1 MNLNSYVILDYNED
15 NYQVKMKFVKGF
27 TRDQVKQSLN
37 VKTGWAPQGDDKL
50 FFFPGCAVPRFK
62 VREKFAC
69 TIKPA
74 NATAAFISDDMVGS
88 DSTFD
93 FYGNVI
99 FVDHG
104 HIVQFI
110 KKLHN
115 DKYFDI
121 FQSFYTNNKDVKI
134 AITKKLWYD
143 QMWRTTFTLD
153 GSSLNSYL
161 PDNRWNYK
169 YHIMHKPENQL
180 LAFNRNSADI
190 ANMQCDIYMESDIL
204 KVLNED
210 QFVIDETKYKEL
222 RSFGQTK
229 DSENLVLM
237 MELMSNCDYNKSL
250 VHLLFLLKEFGE
262 DIQDLREAQHVNFKG
277 LLSYLELD
285 IKELSSL
292 DINYLTRILRKH
304 KRFTRENV
312 SIITSLCSP
321 DYINYSDSDNLCW
334 TQGPVL
340 KASCIELLQD
350 DTDN

>member
-1 MNLNSYVILDYNED
+1 MNLNSYIILDYSTD
-15 NYQVKMKFVKGF
+15 NHDIKMKFVKGF

-37 VKTGWAPQGDDKL
+37 VKTGWAPQGNDKL

-88 DSTFD
+88 DNTFD
-93 FYGNVI
+93 FYGNVV
-99 FVDHG
+99 FVNHG

-110 KKLHN
+110 KKLNN
-115 DKYFDI
+115 DRYFDI
-121 FQSFYTNNKDVKI
+121 FQSFYTNNKNVKI
-134 AITKKLWYD
+134 ALSKRLWYD
-143 QMWRTTFTLD
+143 HMWRATFTND
-153 GSSLNSYL
+153 NSALNGYL
-161 PDNRWNYK
+161 PQSRWSYK
-169 YHIMHKPENQL
+169 YEIMHKPENQL
-180 LAFNRNSADI
+180 LAFNKNSADI
-190 ANMQCDIYMESDIL
+190 ANMQCDIYAESDIL

-222 RSFGQTK
+222 RAFGQTE

-250 VHLLFLLKEFGE
+250 VHLLFLLKEFGA
-262 DIQDLREAQHVNFKG
+262 DIQDRKEAQHVNFKS

-285 IKELSSL
+285 IKELNSL

-312 SIITSLCSP
+312 SIITSLCSV
-321 DYINYSDSDNLCW
+321 DQINYISSDNLCW

-340 KASCIELLQD
+340 KTSCIELLQD